1 MELKN
6 IRMFGLVMF
15 ACLLSCLP
23 KLQFSSNPRSK
34 PGGESGSAWWEI
46 LDISLRKCLIC
57 RGRMVLV
64 DLRL

>member
-1 MELKN
+1 MKLKN

-34 PGGESGSAWWEI
+34 PGRWEWVSLVGNIRHFSKKMFDMSGK
-46 LDISLRKCLIC
+46 D
-57 RGRMVLV
+57 GVG
-64 DLRL
+64 